1 MYIALS
7 EKRLVS
13 LPFKPK
19 SPKHSGT
26 DDCWKEYSAPRKT
39 AAGAPGMH
47 NKPEELWK

>member
-26 DDCWKEYSAPRKT
+26 DDCWKSTQP
-39 AAGAPGMH
+39 
-47 NKPEELWK
+47 PEKLLQVHPACTIT